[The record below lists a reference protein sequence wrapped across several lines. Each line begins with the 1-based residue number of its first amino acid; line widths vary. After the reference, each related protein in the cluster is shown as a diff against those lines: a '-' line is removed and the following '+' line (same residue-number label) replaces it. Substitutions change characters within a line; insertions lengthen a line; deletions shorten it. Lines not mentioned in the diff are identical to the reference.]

1 MGHRDESG
9 PNQAFF
15 NVRALDNGH
24 GDGTSFLC
32 LRCPESSLN
41 GPIRGQH
48 RCARCAGAK
57 CRAIGWC
64 VGRRIHGWNGRC
76 AGSANGWPTATNQH
90 TSVDDAA
97 ANTGQTAIGL
107 GCACPTRRLWRTG
120 WWIDQLARYTHC
132 TPICR
137 LNRWWNHL
145 DIFATASGKCCAA
158 CWNAGDGSS
167 RRQRQCATDRRDG
180 YGRGSDIS

>member
-1 MGHRDESG
+1 MDHRDESG

-24 GDGTSFLC
+24 GNGTSFLC

-41 GPIRGQH
+41 GPIRGQCWH
-48 RCARCAGAK
+48 AGCAGAK
-57 CRAIGWC
+57 CCTLGRS
-64 VGRRIHGWNGRC
+64 VGGCIHGWSDRC
-76 AGSANGWPTATNQH
+76 AGCANGWPTATDQH

-97 ANTGQTAIGL
+97 ANTGQTAVGL

-120 WWIDQLARYTHC
+120 WWTDKLASYANC

-137 LNRWWNHL
+137 PNRWW
-145 DIFATASGKCCAA
+145 DDFDVFAIASRKRCAA
-158 CWNAGDGSS
+158 RWNAADGSS
-167 RRQRQCATDRRDG
+167 RRQR
-180 YGRGSDIS
+180 